1 MCIHISN
8 IYSYISRVTLV
19 VIWLYFNYSTNCN
32 LMLLLC
38 QICQCIKRSPVRMA
52 SLSHFKIS
60 NLSSSD
66 NVKNFWLL
74 WSQFLCFLFHHFH
87 EKWVCPCVD
96 LKVRSRGVSG
106 KKMQTHI
113 RKQKG
118 NVFKSALGISRSSC
132 FLPHLPISMV
142 KTTPQHQRSHNCRG
156 IWNEAEILILQVL
169 GQCPG
174 PQDCFLLLLPQ
185 SIFLQESTWPLRKRL
200 NPSICFSKD
209 RQKSWAGDNF

>member
-1 MCIHISN
+1 MFVYTTYRYMCIYISN
-8 IYSYISRVTLV
+8 IYSYISRIAFV

-66 NVKNFWLL
+66 NGKNFWLL

-142 KTTPQHQRSHNCRG
+142 KTTPSIRG
-156 IWNEAEILILQVL
+156 LTTVEQYEV
-169 GQCPG
+169 
-174 PQDCFLLLLPQ
+174 
-185 SIFLQESTWPLRKRL
+185 
-200 NPSICFSKD
+200 
-209 RQKSWAGDNF
+209 RQKSWSCRCWDSALDLRTASSFSSPKVFSCRRARGLWESG